1 MKEADWK
8 DKQLLHKEEINKLNV
23 AIDCKNEVVSV
34 A

>member
-8 DKQLLHKEEINKLNV
+8 DKQFVHKEEINKLNV
-23 AIDCKNEVVSV
+23 EIDYKNEVVSI

>member
-8 DKQLLHKEEINKLNV
+8 GKQFLHKEEINKLNV
-23 AIDCKNEVVSV
+23 EIDCKNEVVSV